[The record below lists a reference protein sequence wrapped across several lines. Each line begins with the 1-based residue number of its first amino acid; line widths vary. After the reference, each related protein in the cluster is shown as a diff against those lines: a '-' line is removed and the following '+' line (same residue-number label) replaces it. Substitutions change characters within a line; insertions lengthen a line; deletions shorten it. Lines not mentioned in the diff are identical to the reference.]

1 MQNLR
6 LTTIQTDLHWE
17 NISANLEMFD
27 EKVKALKGT
36 TDVIV
41 LPEMFT
47 TGFSMNA
54 KKMAESM
61 DGHAVQWMLKT
72 SNDLNAVVL
81 GSIIIVEDEKYYN
94 RMVVAFPDGN
104 YKVYDKRH
112 LFTLAGEHETF
123 TAGKELLIFE
133 WKGWKICPLICY
145 DLRFPV
151 WSRNTD
157 LYDLLIYVANWP
169 DPRRQAWKTLL
180 SARAIENQSYT
191 VGVNRIGKDGTGL
204 SYAGD
209 TSVIDYNGN
218 VLYRSSDTEGIFTI
232 ELFYDKQMD
241 FRKKLQFLP
250 DRDVF
255 EIKK

>member
-1 MQNLR
+1 MKTLR
-6 LTTIQTDLHWE
+6 LTTVQSSLHWE
-17 NISANLEMFD
+17 NIPANHKMF
-27 EKVKALKGT
+27 EQKLQPLAGT
-36 TDVIV
+36 TDIIV

-47 TGFSMNA
+47 TGFSMEA
-54 KKMAESM
+54 RKLAESM
-61 DGHAVQWMLKT
+61 DGSTMKWIIQQAKVIN
-72 SNDLNAVVL
+72 SVIL
-81 GSIIIVEDEKYYN
+81 GSFIAVENENYYN
-94 RMVVAFPDGN
+94 RLVVAFPDGS

-112 LFTLAGEHETF
+112 LFSLAGEHLTF
-123 TAGKELLIFE
+123 TAGKELLVFE

-157 LYDLLIYVANWP
+157 LYDLLIYTANWP
-169 DPRRQAWKTLL
+169 DRRRQAWKTLL
-180 SARAIENQSYT
+180 AARAVENQSYT
-191 VGVNRIGKDGTGL
+191 IGVNRVGVDGTGL

-218 VLYRSSDTEGIFTI
+218 LLYRASDTEGIFTI
-232 ELFYDKQMD
+232 ELFPEKQIE
-241 FRKKLQFLP
+241 FRNKLQFLP